1 LKYDVPLDYS
11 YYTSLSIPM
20 SPAAAERLKEE
31 GNGHYKNGDFVK
43 AIRLYSMAIQQNAS
57 NPLLYTNRANAR
69 IRLRLWQEVIDDCL
83 KSIDLMH
90 DNMKAFYF
98 LG

>member
-1 LKYDVPLDYS
+1 MP
-11 YYTSLSIPM
+11 
-20 SPAAAERLKEE
+20 PAQAERLKEE
-31 GNGHYKNGDFVK
+31 GNAHYKNREYVK
-43 AIRLYSMAIQQNAS
+43 AIRLYSMAIQQNAN

-83 KSIDLMH
+83 RSIELMR

-98 LG
+98 LGQLRRHETEHLY

>member
-1 LKYDVPLDYS
+1 MP
-11 YYTSLSIPM
+11 
-20 SPAAAERLKEE
+20 PAQAERLKEE
-31 GNGHYKNGDFVK
+31 GNNHYKNGEYVK

-69 IRLRLWQEVIDDCL
+69 IKLRLWQEVIDDCL
-83 KSIDLMH
+83 RSIELMR

-98 LG
+98 LGQHGRWETKNQY